1 MHTHTHQHTHTHTL
15 FHLSLSLS
23 LPLSLSLSHSLVLSF
38 CRARARSQVLQE
50 QGIKLR
56 KGKSYQLW
64 GVEKNEEAFL
74 QGKKDSV
81 RVCV

>member
-1 MHTHTHQHTHTHTL
+1 
-15 FHLSLSLS
+15 
-23 LPLSLSLSHSLVLSF
+23 VLK
-38 CRARARSQVLQE
+38 E